1 MRSFLRS
8 PLALLASLAAL
19 RSAGFRFGILNID
32 ESDFV
37 VIGNSIAHGLLPYRD
52 LGEIKPP
59 MSYLSYLPSAL
70 FGGFQIWPVQ
80 VLALGWLFAT
90 AWLLKMAARDWLRER
105 RPELAEDAGWCAAW
119 LFVLSLLCEIP
130 SFSSELM
137 LDLPTAAGLY
147 FLVRSE
153 ARSGRGSPLRSIFLA
168 GLCAGLASL
177 YKHQGIA
184 LALALGAGFLVSAR
198 GRLGDSI
205 ARLAL
210 AAPAFLLPWI
220 FWLAVYAGLHALPQ
234 FLDWVFVRNF
244 AYAGQ
249 GGAGS
254 ALARFAQSTLL
265 CCGATLV
272 PWVFTAIALWRGARD
287 GSLLRERVFAVA
299 ASLLAFAWLAV
310 SAGGRLYE
318 HYYLQ
323 FAPPLALLGAAPLA
337 GLLANPSRSR
347 SITILLY
354 TGIVLPIVGL
364 TGYSWARGAMGQYP
378 GEEPRSLEV
387 ARFVDAHSE
396 PSETMFVWGHFT
408 PIYVMAKRLPGTRY
422 IHTSVQMGNFDP
434 EHLDDS
440 FDPRRT
446 RSDRD
451 VAAAIADLQSRKP
464 ALLVDTAP
472 ADIHAWHRIPLSAF
486 PDLQAEIDAHYAPI
500 GHPANATVYR
510 RVR

>member
-1 MRSFLRS
+1 MKRFLRS
-8 PLALLASLAAL
+8 PFALLASLAAL
-19 RSAGFRFGILNID
+19 RSAGFRFGVLNID

-59 MSYLSYLPSAL
+59 MSYLCYLPSAL

-80 VLALGWLFAT
+80 VMALGWLFAT
-90 AWLLKMAARDWLRER
+90 AWLLKMAARDWLRDR
-105 RPELAEDAGWCAAW
+105 DSSLAEDAGWCAAW

-153 ARSGRGSPLRSIFLA
+153 RDPRLRWIFFT

-177 YKHQGIA
+177 YKHQGA
-184 LALALGAGFLVSAR
+184 TLALALGAGFLVSSR
-198 GRLGDSI
+198 GRTGDSL
-205 ARLAL
+205 ARLVL
-210 AAPAFLLPWI
+210 AALGFLAPWGVWI
-220 FWLAVYAGLHALPQ
+220 AIYAGLHALPQ
-234 FLDWVFVRNF
+234 FFDWVFVRNF

-254 ALARFAQSTLL
+254 ALERFAQSTLL
-265 CCGATLV
+265 CCGATIV
-272 PWVFTAIALWRGARD
+272 PWIFAIIALARARLD
-287 GSLLRERVFAVA
+287 RSLLRDRVFTTTA
-299 ASLLAFAWLAV
+299 ALLAWVWLAV
-310 SAGGRLYE
+310 SAGGRFYE

-323 FAPPLALLGAAPLA
+323 FATPLALLGATPLA
-337 GLLANPSRSR
+337 SLLRNPSRSR

-354 TGIVLPIVGL
+354 AGIVLPVLGL
-364 TGYSWARGAMGQYP
+364 TAYSWARGYAGKYP

-387 ARFVDAHSE
+387 ARFVDASSTPDE
-396 PSETMFVWGHFT
+396 AMFVWGHFT

-440 FDPRRT
+440 FDPRKT
-446 RSDRD
+446 RSERD
-451 VAAAIADLQSRKP
+451 VQAAIADLRTRKP
-464 ALLVDTAP
+464 ALIVDTAP
-472 ADIHAWHRIPLSAF
+472 ADIHAWHRVPLSAF
-486 PDLQAEIDAHYAPI
+486 PDLLAEIDAHYAPI

-510 RVR
+510 RIR